1 MNTLTFTLALVEAGA
16 EGDEGGGLGTGVALL
31 LAFFL
36 LIANGF
42 FVAVEFALIASQR
55 AQLEEKAAEGN
66 KRARTALAA
75 ITDLNT
81 QIAGAQLGITMA
93 SIALG
98 LVAEPSVAHLLEDT
112 VLSGLA
118 EGPRHTLGLIIALSF
133 VTFLHILIGEMVPK
147 NIALADA
154 PRTSMWLAPI
164 HGAFVRFAKPLVW
177 MLNGLANGVLRL
189 LGITALDERAQ
200 AKTPEELAALLH
212 EAHEEQI
219 IDDYEHTL
227 LANTLE
233 LGGASIEDA
242 VVPMHAVFS
251 APANASVAQI
261 ERSMA
266 KSGHSRLALVNE
278 DGDPT
283 GWVHAKDLLAVDE
296 QVWAQPLPPQARR
309 ELLSVDHRTAVEDAL
324 ELLQTNRQHFALA
337 VNDGEPIGIIT
348 LEDVLE
354 VLVSGLDTTN
364 KAKTETKTS

>member
-1 MNTLTFTLALVEAGA
+1 M
-16 EGDEGGGLGTGVALL
+16 
-31 LAFFL
+31 
-36 LIANGF
+36 
-42 FVAVEFALIASQR
+42 
-55 AQLEEKAAEGN
+55 
-66 KRARTALAA
+66 
-75 ITDLNT
+75 
-81 QIAGAQLGITMA
+81 
-93 SIALG
+93 
-98 LVAEPSVAHLLEDT
+98 
-112 VLSGLA
+112 LSGLA